1 MSLTYGFYNSVDHD
15 RVYDATQ
22 FGSIYDGVIND
33 GVFQN
38 IGDLFVVTP
47 YQGMNI
53 FVGSGRAWFNGT
65 WTYNDVRYQLTVA
78 ESHPVYGRID
88 AVVLEVNQNS
98 EVRANTIKMVEGT
111 PGSTPARPTL
121 INNEFVHQYPLAY
134 VTIPKNTTTIT
145 ASNIQNVVGTS
156 ACPFVTGILEVNDI
170 DYLYSQWDSAF
181 HDWETAKHTEF
192 ETWEL
197 TTQSEFST
205 WFDSIKGQLDEDA
218 AGHLQN
224 EIDQFNVVLMD
235 TLTAGQTSKTFSSM
249 FITADS
255 MLDLFVGTYGV
266 TPINA
271 TATTGSVTYTFKA
284 QAADVPLKLRVIN
297 INTTP
302 NT

>member
-1 MSLTYGFYNSVDHD
+1 MSLTYGFYNSVNHD

-47 YQGMNI
+47 NSDMNI

-65 WTYNDVRYQLTVA
+65 WTYNDVRYPLTVTP
-78 ESHPVYGRID
+78 SHQVYTRID

-98 EVRANTIKMVEGT
+98 ETRANTIKMVDG
-111 PGSTPARPTL
+111 PLSSTPTRPTL

-134 VTIPKNTTTIT
+134 ITVPKNASSIV

-170 DYLYSQWDSAF
+170 DYLYSQWDSSF
-181 HDWETAKHTEF
+181 HEWEVS
-192 ETWEL
+192 
-197 TTQSEFST
+197 TQAEFSD
-205 WFDSIKGQLDEDA
+205 WFEHIKGQLDEDA

-224 EIDQFNVVLMD
+224 EIDAINDSLSIVMTD
-235 TLTAGQTSKTFSSM
+235 TLTAGQTSKTFTNTK
-249 FITADS
+249 ITSTS
-255 MLDLFVGTYGV
+255 MLDLFVGKYGV

-271 TATTGSVTYTFKA
+271 TSTNGSVTYTFKA
-284 QAADVPLKLRVIN
+284 QSTNIPLKLRIIN
-297 INTTP
+297 I
-302 NT
+302 

>member
-1 MSLTYGFYNSVDHD
+1 MSLTYGFYNSVEHD

-22 FGSIYDGVIND
+22 FGSIFDGVIND

-47 YQGMNI
+47 NNGMDI

-65 WTYNDVRYQLTVA
+65 WTLNDVRYPLTVS

-98 EVRANTIKMVEGT
+98 EVRANSFKIVEGT

-134 VTIPKNTTTIT
+134 ITIPKNTTTIT
-145 ASNIQNVVGTS
+145 SSNIQNVVGTS

-170 DYLYSQWDSAF
+170 DYLYSQWDASF
-181 HDWETAKHTEF
+181 HEWEVSTQADFSDWF
-192 ETWEL
+192 EH
-197 TTQSEFST
+197 
-205 WFDSIKGQLDEDA
+205 IKGQLDEDA

-224 EIDQFNVVLMD
+224 EIDAINVEINNINDSLSVVMND
-235 TLTAGQTSKTFSSM
+235 TLTAGQTTKTFTNTKINS
-249 FITADS
+249 DS
-255 MLDLFVGTYGV
+255 MLDLFVGKYGV
-266 TPINA
+266 TPTNA
-271 TATTGSVTYTFKA
+271 TSTNGSVTYTFKA
-284 QAADVPLKLRVIN
+284 QSSNIPLKLRIIN
-297 INTTP
+297 ITQNS
-302 NT
+302 

>member
-1 MSLTYGFYNSVDHD
+1 MSLTYGFYNSVNHD

-47 YQGMNI
+47 NSGMNI

-65 WTYNDVRYQLTVA
+65 WTYNDVRYPLTVTP
-78 ESHPVYGRID
+78 SHQVYTRID

-98 EVRANTIKMVEGT
+98 EVRANTIKMVDG
-111 PGSTPARPTL
+111 PLSSTPTRPTL

-134 VTIPKNTTTIT
+134 ITVPKNASSIV

-170 DYLYSQWDSAF
+170 DHLYSQWDASF
-181 HDWETAKHTEF
+181 HEWETEKHTEF

-197 TTQSEFST
+197 STQSEFST

-235 TLTAGQTSKTFSSM
+235 TLTAGQTSKTFTSTKINSN
-249 FITADS
+249 S
-255 MLDLFVGTYGV
+255 MLDLFVGKYGV

-271 TATTGSVTYTFKA
+271 TSTNGSVTYTFKA
-284 QAADVPLKLRVIN
+284 QSSNIPLKLRIIN
-297 INTTP
+297 IS
-302 NT
+302 